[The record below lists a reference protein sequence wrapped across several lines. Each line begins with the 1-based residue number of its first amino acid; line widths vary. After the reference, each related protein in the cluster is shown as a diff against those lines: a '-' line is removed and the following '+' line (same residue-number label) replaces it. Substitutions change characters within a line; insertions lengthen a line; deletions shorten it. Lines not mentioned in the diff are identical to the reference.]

1 MREAHSPRT
10 LSDETRRNCL
20 TKRNCRSLIPRSS
33 PSPLLHPLPSP
44 PASPLY
50 HAQPPP
56 SHPSFI
62 QPISFIPVKS
72 MSGPFDFVFK
82 NSRDYATLSMYRQT
96 FYRWSFFLNESSF
109 IVSFFFSFVGII
121 SRFPS
126 DSVKVFSERS
136 CCFTFNS
143 NSCNSI
149 YQKLEISEHWK
160 SRKCLLEG

>member
-44 PASPLY
+44 PASP
-50 HAQPPP
+50 
-56 SHPSFI
+56 FI
-62 QPISFIPVKS
+62 MRNHHLLILLSPISFIPVKS

-82 NSRDYATLSMYRQT
+82 NSRDYATLSTYRQT

-109 IVSFFFSFVGII
+109 IVSFFFFSFVGII

-143 NSCNSI
+143 NSIVIRFTKN
-149 YQKLEISEHWK
+149 WK
-160 SRKCLLEG
+160 YRNIGNHVSVY

>member
-56 SHPSFI
+56 SHPSFAHFLYSRQI
-62 QPISFIPVKS
+62 DVRSLWFRVQKFKRLRHFVHVSS
-72 MSGPFDFVFK
+72 DF
-82 NSRDYATLSMYRQT
+82 LSMIFLPKRIVVYRI
-96 FYRWSFFLNESSF
+96 F
-109 IVSFFFSFVGII
+109 FFFSFVGII